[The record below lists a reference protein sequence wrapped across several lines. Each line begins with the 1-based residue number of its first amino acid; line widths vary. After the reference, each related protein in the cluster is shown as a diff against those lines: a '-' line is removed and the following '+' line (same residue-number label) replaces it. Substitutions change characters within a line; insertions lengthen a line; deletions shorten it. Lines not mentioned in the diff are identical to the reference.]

1 MKIFSQYINEKC
13 DTADINQGNALSNT
27 GVSNHLTPIGNIVTN
42 VKNLFATRLSVVAS
56 VAEDGVSIKLNSS
69 YFTDPKE
76 INKILY
82 NYEIMRGTCLATYI
96 MSQGLDL
103 IKTINLGQFYVVYF
117 CPSDIKSAMPA
128 VEPEQANLPCK
139 EMLDYN
145 LDEAEMIMLKED
157 AEEELADITK
167 EKLSEI
173 LKMDDKVKA
182 AKQLELLVM
191 QDVDLPREYYFAGV
205 KDKQG
210 NESIALRWKYT
221 RSGGKGQTVEVTK
234 SLINIYDDGE
244 NGVWVSD
251 FAEDALVELP
261 EDVKKLI
268 ETVLEFIGANEA
280 NSKGTYTIGGERKS
294 KDDDKDDDK
303 SDDKDEDT
311 KDSDEKDEDKDKDK
325 SDEKDEDKDKS
336 DEDKDKSDDE
346 DEDDSKKKKDK
357 KKKSDDNLD
366 VDDLL

>member
-1 MKIFSQYINEKC
+1 MKVFSQYINEKC
-13 DTADINQGNALSNT
+13 DTADVNQGNSLLHT

-76 INKILY
+76 INKVLY
-82 NYEIMRGTCLATYI
+82 NYEIMRGTCLASYI

-103 IKTINLGQFYVVYF
+103 IKTVNLGQFYVVYF
-117 CPSDIKSAMPA
+117 CPSDIKTAMPG
-128 VEPEQANLPCK
+128 VEPNQATLPCK

-157 AEEELADITK
+157 ADEELADLTK

-191 QDVDLPREYYFAGV
+191 QDLDLPREYYFAGV
-205 KDKQG
+205 KDKAG

-221 RSGGKGQTVEVTK
+221 RSGGKGQTVEITK

-244 NGVWVSD
+244 NGVWVAD

-261 EDVKKLI
+261 EEVETLI
-268 ETVLEFIGANEA
+268 NSVLEFIGANEG
-280 NSKGTYTIGGERKS
+280 KGKGSYTIGGEKVA
-294 KDDDKDDDK
+294 KDDDDDK
-303 SDDKDEDT
+303 KEDDKDEKDDT
-311 KDSDEKDEDKDKDK
+311 ADLLGDGDDKDEDKDKDEDNDDDDDDDK
-325 SDEKDEDKDKS
+325 KDNDSDDS
-336 DEDKDKSDDE
+336 DEDKKK
-346 DEDDSKKKKDK
+346 KKKKDK
-357 KKKSDDNLD
+357 KKEEVD